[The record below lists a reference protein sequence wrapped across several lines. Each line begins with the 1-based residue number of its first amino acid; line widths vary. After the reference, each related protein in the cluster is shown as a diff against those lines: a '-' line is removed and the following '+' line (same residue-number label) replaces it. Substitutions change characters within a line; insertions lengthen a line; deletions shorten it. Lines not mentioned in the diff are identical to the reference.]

1 MAAHVLPALYALLL
15 WWGSTGLVLLL
26 VRLPARTHRA
36 TLLGAGLAGL
46 LGLGLLAATA
56 DGTGLADAYLA
67 FTAGLLV
74 WAWPEIAFLLGYVTG
89 PNRRGCPP
97 GTVGFRRFR
106 LAAGTLMWHELAIVA
121 CGVLVLA
128 ATWGEANQVGAL
140 TFLLLWVLRLSAKLN
155 LFLGARNPGAELLPP
170 QLAYLGS
177 HFRTARMNWLFP
189 LSVLGAA
196 LGATWCASLAAAGE
210 TVAQAAGYTFLATL
224 LALAALEHALLMLP
238 IPASTM
244 FGAWLGGDK
253 VPEAAPTNPK
263 KSPPAADFPPVEI
276 RSLARTEAT

>member
-26 VRLPARTHRA
+26 VRLPRHSHRA
-36 TLLGAGLAGL
+36 TLLGASAAAL
-46 LGLGLLAATA
+46 LGLALLAATA
-56 DGTGLADAYLA
+56 AGTGLSDAYLA

-89 PNRRGCPP
+89 PNRLGCPP
-97 GTVGFRRFR
+97 GTRGWRRFR

-121 CGVLVLA
+121 CGLLVLA
-128 ATWGEANQVGAL
+128 ATWGAANQVGAL

-155 LFLGARNPGAELLPP
+155 LFLGARNPGTELLPR

-177 HFRTARMNWLFP
+177 HFRTARMNKLFP
-189 LSVLGAA
+189 LSLLGAA
-196 LGATWCASLAAAGE
+196 LAATWCASLAAGST
-210 TVAQAAGYTFLATL
+210 TVAQAAGFTFLATL

-244 FGAWLGGDK
+244 FSAWLGGDK
-253 VPEAAPTNPK
+253 VAEAAPKHPK
-263 KSPPAADFPPVEI
+263 KSPPAADFPPAEI